1 MKPQGTK
8 TRTRFRWS
16 EAGKEQREKNVKTQ
30 EGGKAT
36 IREELK
42 SDTQW
47 HDFKIKQEITRTTRI
62 MTDIFFS
69 GSPIQPSERE
79 ASNDP
84 ISMQMVS
91 LFHSRYT
98 AVSIYLRISQ
108 SRKLASC
115 QLSSDVTIFAS
126 T

>member
-1 MKPQGTK
+1 
-8 TRTRFRWS
+8 
-16 EAGKEQREKNVKTQ
+16 
-30 EGGKAT
+30 
-36 IREELK
+36 
-42 SDTQW
+42 
-47 HDFKIKQEITRTTRI
+47 
-62 MTDIFFS
+62 MTDLFFS
-69 GSPIQPSERE
+69 GSPIQPSERK

-98 AVSIYLRISQ
+98 AVSIYLRIRQ
-108 SRKLASC
+108 SRKLASR